1 MCVFHREMLDRV
13 LVKRLRDSD
22 SDSEKEEE
30 SCSSQS
36 KELGTDKP
44 TDILTTVKPT
54 EAQVRT
60 YVRVTIHI
68 QLCLSPTHFQV
79 SVKVSRF
86 KVKSLKMSVL

>member
-1 MCVFHREMLDRV
+1 MLDRV

-60 YVRVTIHI
+60 
-68 QLCLSPTHFQV
+68 
-79 SVKVSRF
+79 
-86 KVKSLKMSVL
+86 